1 VVTFRYR
8 FNTVMPPE
16 ALAWNTRSDTV
27 PAIPAQTPRD
37 RVMSILLDL
46 QTSTPSPMLSLTIRR
61 TQKARDEVLVNHGL
75 SRQHVQDGLDDFI
88 PRSEYFQS
96 VLAAPEDI
104 LDWTR
109 APRFSESALAQDH
122 LLSVGITQGM
132 SFAFMHRDR
141 VVGSGHFHFVGVT
154 DFSDAQYRALDQ
166 ARVDLQAEIAAYV
179 IAGDVGLTCR
189 EREILRLVA
198 DGLSNTQISDTLTVS
213 RHTVNTHVEH
223 ILTKLRVSN
232 RVQAV
237 RIAAIVGLV

>member
-1 VVTFRYR
+1 
-8 FNTVMPPE
+8 MPPE
-16 ALAWNTRSDTV
+16 AMAWNTRSDTV
-27 PAIPAQTPRD
+27 PATPAPIPLARD
-37 RVMSILLDL
+37 RV
-46 QTSTPSPMLSLTIRR
+46 TSTLLELQAAAPSPMLSLTIRR
-61 TQKARDEVLVNHGL
+61 TQKARDEVLINHGL

-132 SFAFMHRDR
+132 SFAFVHQDR

-154 DFSDAQYRALDQ
+154 DFTDAQYRALDR
-166 ARVDLQAEIAAYV
+166 ARQDLQAEIAAYV
-179 IAGDVGLTCR
+179 IAGDVGLTRR
-189 EREILRLVA
+189 EREILRLMA
-198 DGLSNTQISDTLTVS
+198 DGLTNVQISDTLTVS
-213 RHTVNTHVEH
+213 CHTVNTHVEH
-223 ILTKLRVSN
+223 VLTKLHASN

-237 RIAAIVGLV
+237 RIAATAGLV